1 MTERSRRYSWQDPR
15 PTYAALGRI
24 SGLEYLQR
32 EIRGEVPPPP
42 ICIAMR
48 LTLLEAEHGRVVYA
62 GIPDEDHYNAV
73 GSVQSGWITALMD
86 AGVGSAVHSTLSAG
100 ASYATLELK
109 INFIRPI
116 DRNTGE
122 LRSIGSA
129 IHTGRRA
136 ATAEG
141 KIVDAAEKLY
151 AHATTTCMILSDET

>member
-1 MTERSRRYSWQDPR
+1 MTERSRQYSWQDPR

-73 GSVQSGWITALMD
+73 GSVQSGWISGLMD
-86 AGVGSAVHSTLSAG
+86 ASVGSAVHSTLSAG

-116 DRNTGE
+116 NRGTGE
-122 LRSIGSA
+122 LRSIGRA

-151 AHATTTCMILSDET
+151 AHATTTCMIRFDAT